1 MQENATTC
9 LVEEIFKDFYSLPSS
24 PFTYS
29 SLVKPY
35 FTLIKISPQKH
46 SIGSHFLLPST
57 PTFFP
62 FIQGQISSK
71 FDSSKETMV
80 EP

>member
-1 MQENATTC
+1 
-9 LVEEIFKDFYSLPSS
+9 IFKDFYSLPSS

-29 SLVKPY
+29 LLVKPY

-57 PTFFP
+57 PAFFP

>member
-62 FIQGQISSK
+62 FIQDFI
-71 FDSSKETMV
+71 
-80 EP
+80 